1 VEAICVWK
9 VQGGNE
15 MLGLPSTIQ
24 KTSRFMEAW
33 CEMSGLTLGKPSRG
47 LRWVIHIRLAKE
59 TDPGLLAMFLE

>member
-1 VEAICVWK
+1 
-9 VQGGNE
+9 